1 MAKITKISEIK
12 PENNLFVFDKEYND
26 KRPTLYQVSDFIDA
40 YKERPEDFGKAVMA
54 VHAWPKLDKDW
65 IKEAINDYLND
76 HAIESEEFY
85 GGEDFTIDDLW
96 DDETLRL
103 SKIVEILENM
113 LFRSGYFL
121 KPCDALEI
129 DYSELATAKPE
140 PEPASEPTPNRREI
154 LEAKKE
160 KYLRILIAE
169 LHSMEET
176 LQHPFTVGAAVCAKS
191 NVYQAAY
198 DLGEVVFALAQLE
211 KEEKNQC
218 GTT

>member
-1 MAKITKISEIK
+1 MTKITKISEIK

-26 KRPTLYQVSDFIDA
+26 KRPILYQVSTFIDA

-54 VHAWPKLDKDW
+54 VSTWPKLDKDW

-76 HAIESEEFY
+76 DAITTEEFY
-85 GGEDFTIDDLW
+85 GGEGFTIDDLW
-96 DDETLRL
+96 NDETLP
-103 SKIVEILENM
+103 KIVEILQNM

-140 PEPASEPTPNRREI
+140 PEPEPEPTPDRREI

-160 KYLRILIAE
+160 RYLGILFAE
-169 LHSMEET
+169 VRSLLQESSMPKHFQEAT
-176 LQHPFTVGAAVCAKS
+176 LS
-191 NVYQAAY
+191 NIDQAAY
-198 DLGEVVFALAQLE
+198 DLGEAVFELAQLE
-211 KEEKNQC
+211 KEENQC

>member
-26 KRPTLYQVSDFIDA
+26 KRPTLYQVSAFIDA
-40 YKERPEDFGKAVMA
+40 YKERPEDFGKAFMA
-54 VHAWPKLDKDW
+54 VNTWPKLDKDW
-65 IKEAINDYLND
+65 IKEAISDYLND

-85 GGEDFTIDDLW
+85 GGEGFTIDDLW
-96 DDETLRL
+96 NDETLP
-103 SKIVEILENM
+103 KIVEILETM

-140 PEPASEPTPNRREI
+140 PEPAPDRRDI

-198 DLGEVVFALAQLE
+198 DLGEVVFKLAQIE
-211 KEEKNQC
+211 KGADQ
-218 GTT
+218 